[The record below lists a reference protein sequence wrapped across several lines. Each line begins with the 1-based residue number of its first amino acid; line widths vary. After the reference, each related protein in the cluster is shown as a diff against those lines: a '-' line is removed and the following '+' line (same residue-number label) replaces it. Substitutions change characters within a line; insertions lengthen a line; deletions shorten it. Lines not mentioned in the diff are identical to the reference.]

1 MYYIG
6 LDPGSRSGA
15 FAILRST
22 HGRTDLQA
30 HGDFDKASIVSLFS
44 AIAHMPEGAI
54 CCLEKVHAMPKQG
67 SVSMFTF
74 GENYGWL
81 KGVLD
86 AFHIPFQEIPPQTWK
101 KEFGLNSDKVKS
113 VEVCRQLFPN
123 AELTPPNCRKPHDG
137 IAEALLM
144 AEYARRKL
152 DVPSVSAFDEEHW
165 D

>member
-6 LDPGSRSGA
+6 LDPGKAGG
-15 FAILRST
+15 FAILRD
-22 HGRTDLQA
+22 RVLQSC
-30 HGDFDKASIVSLFS
+30 GDFSKIQIVTLFS
-44 AIAHMPEGAI
+44 AVSHMPEKAI
-54 CCLEKVHAMPKQG
+54 CCIEKVHAMPKQG

-86 AFHIPFQEIPPQTWK
+86 AFHIPYQEIPPQTWK
-101 KEFGLNSDKVKS
+101 KEFGLNSDKIKS
-113 VEVCRQLFPN
+113 IEVARQLFPD

-144 AEYARRKL
+144 AEYAKRKL
-152 DVPSVSAFDEEHW
+152 SVPVPEFDEEHW

>member
-6 LDPGSRSGA
+6 LDPGKSGA

-30 HGDFDKASIVSLFS
+30 HGDFDKASIVSLF
-44 AIAHMPEGAI
+44 AAVAHMPEGAI

-67 SVSMFTF
+67 SVSMFSF

-86 AFHIPFQEIPPQTWK
+86 ACRIPFQESPPQTWK

-113 VEVCRQLFPN
+113 IEVCRQLFPN
-123 AELTPPNCRKPHDG
+123 AELIPPNCRKPHDG
-137 IAEALLM
+137 IAEAILM
-144 AEYARRKL
+144 AVYAQRKM
-152 DVPSVSAFDEEHW
+152 DVPSISAIDEEHW

>member
-6 LDPGSRSGA
+6 LDPGLKGA
-15 FAILRST
+15 YAIIRK
-22 HGRTDLQA
+22 GDLQA
-30 HGDFDKASIVSLFS
+30 CGDFDKPTIISLFN

-113 VEVCRQLFPN
+113 VEVCRQLFPK
-123 AELTPPNCRKPHDG
+123 AELIPPNCRKPHDG
-137 IAEALLM
+137 IAEAILM
-144 AEYARRKL
+144 GLYAQRKM
-152 DVPSVSAFDEEHW
+152 DVPSVSAIDEEHW

>member
-6 LDPGSRSGA
+6 LDPGKSGGY
-15 FAILRST
+15 AIIC
-22 HGRTDLQA
+22 GNDLEA
-30 HGDFDKASIVSLFS
+30 HGDFDKAEIISLFH
-44 AIAHMPEGAI
+44 AVAHMPEGAV

-74 GENYGWL
+74 GEGYGWL

-86 AFHIPFQEIPPQTWK
+86 AYHIPFQEIPPQTWK

-113 VEVCRQLFPN
+113 IEVCRQLFPK
-123 AELTPPNCRKPHDG
+123 AELIPPNCRRPHDG
-137 IAEALLM
+137 IAEAILM
-144 AEYARRKL
+144 AEYAKRKM
-152 DVPSVSAFDEEHW
+152 DIHSASTFDEEHW

>member
-6 LDPGSRSGA
+6 LDPGKSGGY
-15 FAILRST
+15 AIICG
-22 HGRTDLQA
+22 HDLEA
-30 HGDFDKASIVSLFS
+30 HGDFDKAEIISLFH
-44 AIAHMPEGAI
+44 AIAHMPGGAI

-67 SVSMFTF
+67 SVSMFSF

-86 AFHIPFQEIPPQTWK
+86 ACRIPFQEIPPQTWK

-144 AEYARRKL
+144 AEYARRKMNA
-152 DVPSVSAFDEEHW
+152 PTFYAAFDEEHW

>member
-6 LDPGSRSGA
+6 LDPGKSGA

-30 HGDFDKASIVSLFS
+30 HGDFDKASIVSLF
-44 AIAHMPEGAI
+44 AAVAHMPEGAI

-67 SVSMFTF
+67 SVSMFSF

-86 AFHIPFQEIPPQTWK
+86 ACRIPFQEIPPQTWK

-113 VEVCRQLFPN
+113 IEVCRQLFPN
-123 AELTPPNCRKPHDG
+123 AELIPPNCRKPHDG
-137 IAEALLM
+137 IAEAILM
-144 AEYARRKL
+144 AVYAQRKM
-152 DVPSVSAFDEEHW
+152 DVPSISAIDEEHW

>member
-6 LDPGSRSGA
+6 LDPGKSGGY
-15 FAILRST
+15 AIIC
-22 HGRTDLQA
+22 GNDLEA
-30 HGDFDKASIVSLFS
+30 HGDFDKAEIISLFY
-44 AIAHMPEGAI
+44 AIAHRPEGAI

-137 IAEALLM
+137 IAEAILM
-144 AEYARRKL
+144 GLYAQRKM
-152 DVPSVSAFDEEHW
+152 DVPSVSAIDEEHW

>member
-6 LDPGSRSGA
+6 LDPGAKGA
-15 FAILRST
+15 YAFLHGNILI
-22 HGRTDLQA
+22 DC
-30 HGDFDKASIVSLFS
+30 GDFDKTVIVSVLS
-44 AIAHMPEGAI
+44 AISHMPEKAI
-54 CCLEKVHAMPKQG
+54 CCIEKVHAMPKQG
-67 SVSMFTF
+67 SVSMFSF

-86 AFHIPFQEIPPQTWK
+86 AYHIPFQEIPPQTWK

-113 VEVCRQLFPN
+113 IEVARQLFPE
-123 AELTPPNCRKPHDG
+123 AELIPPNCRKPHDG

-144 AEYARRKL
+144 ATYAQRKM
-152 DVPSVSAFDEEHW
+152 DVPQTDFPEEHW

>member
-6 LDPGSRSGA
+6 LDPGSRSGGY
-15 FAILRST
+15 AIICG
-22 HGRTDLQA
+22 HDLEA
-30 HGDFDKASIVSLFS
+30 HGDFDKAEIISLFH
-44 AIAHMPEGAI
+44 AVAHMPGGAI

-67 SVSMFTF
+67 SVSMFSF

-86 AFHIPFQEIPPQTWK
+86 ACRIPFQEIPPQTWK

-113 VEVCRQLFPN
+113 IEVCRQLFPN

-137 IAEALLM
+137 IAEAILM
-144 AEYARRKL
+144 AEYARRKM
-152 DVPSVSAFDEEHW
+152 DIPSASTFDEEHW

>member
-6 LDPGSRSGA
+6 LDPGAKGA
-15 FAILRST
+15 YALLRGNSLI
-22 HGRTDLQA
+22 DC
-30 HGDFDKASIVSLFS
+30 GDFDKTAIISVLS
-44 AIAHMPEGAI
+44 AISHIPEKAI
-54 CCLEKVHAMPKQG
+54 CCIEKVHAMPKQG
-67 SVSMFTF
+67 SVSMFSF

-86 AFHIPFQEIPPQTWK
+86 AYHIPYQEIPPQTWK

-113 VEVCRQLFPN
+113 IEVARQLFPD

-137 IAEALLM
+137 IAEALLL
-144 AEYARRKL
+144 AVYAMRKM
-152 DVPSVSAFDEEHW
+152 DVPQTDFPEEHW